1 MTSRADFTA
10 TEWELISA
18 FPSQA
23 AIAAAVSDGVTVIGT
38 VRELNEGLKAIEAG
52 PADYPGNE
60 LIAAVVHEL
69 IEQTREA
76 DEADRMIAEGGAPPP
91 ADDDLDELP
100 IEATE
105 PGAETNP
112 DFTEE
117 VATTASPA
125 DAVAA
130 LEIPEVDP
138 RDPSGFV
145 HEVIATAMQVR
156 ELLLAKVP
164 EDEAD
169 GYRAWVNS
177 VVERVVNRTKSGGF
191 LGIGG
196 ERVGD
201 EEERFRAELLAALS
215 G

>member
-1 MTSRADFTA
+1 MSVKERFST

-38 VRELNEGLKAIEAG
+38 VRELNEGLKALEDG
-52 PADYPGNE
+52 VTDYPGNE
-60 LIAAVVHEL
+60 LIAAVIDEM

-76 DEADRMIAEGGAPPP
+76 EEADRMIAEGGAPPP
-91 ADDDLDELP
+91 AEEDLEELP

-117 VATTASPA
+117 VVTSSSPA
-125 DAVAA
+125 DAVVA
-130 LEIPEVDP
+130 LEAPEVDP
-138 RDPSGFV
+138 RDPNGFV
-145 HEVIATAMQVR
+145 HEVIANAMIVR
-156 ELLLAKVP
+156 EILAAKTS
-164 EDEAD
+164 EAEAAE
-169 GYRAWVNS
+169 YRAWVNG
-177 VVERVVNRTKSGGF
+177 VVERVINRTKSGGV

-201 EEERFRAELLAALS
+201 EEEKFRAEIVAALGS
-215 G
+215 

>member
-1 MTSRADFTA
+1 MSVKERFST

-38 VRELNEGLKAIEAG
+38 VRELNEGLKALEDG
-52 PADYPGNE
+52 VTDYPGNE
-60 LIAAVVHEL
+60 LITAVIDEM

-76 DEADRMIAEGGAPPP
+76 EEADRMIAEGGAPPP
-91 ADDDLDELP
+91 AEEDLEELP

-117 VATTASPA
+117 VVTSSSPA

-138 RDPSGFV
+138 RDPNGFV
-145 HEVIATAMQVR
+145 HEVIANAMIVR
-156 ELLLAKVP
+156 EILAAKAS
-164 EDEAD
+164 EAEAA
-169 GYRAWVNS
+169 GYRAWVNG
-177 VVERVVNRTKSGGF
+177 VVERVINRTKSGGF

-201 EEERFRAELLAALS
+201 EEEKFRAEIVAALGS
-215 G
+215 